1 MARPSR
7 AAYGMARY
15 GAVVALK
22 LMMRPS
28 TSPPTMP
35 TRMEV
40 PTTEASPVDMYC
52 DQGHSAPASST
63 TSSRNDLLIDPCS
76 VMRSPLAIGRGW
88 LEKVL
93 SFNPGSGRFRPHPAS
108 GIGRMPQG
116 LQMNNRI
123 RAFGFTALLA
133 TELLTQ
139 RAAWAV
145 FDSASLPTDSDLKVL
160 RVVPEG
166 NQVPP
171 PGRQIVV
178 TFDRPVTPLGTM
190 AVEAAQ
196 SKLTVSPTLTCQW
209 HWIDPRSLACEL
221 NAAQAM
227 A

>member
-15 GAVVALK
+15 GAVVTLK

-93 SFNPGSGRFRPHPAS
+93 SFNPGLPDRDTGR
-108 GIGRMPQG
+108 GIDISLRSWQHIIFDLDPTC
-116 LQMNNRI
+116 
-123 RAFGFTALLA
+123 GFMLLH
-133 TELLTQ
+133 
-139 RAAWAV
+139 
-145 FDSASLPTDSDLKVL
+145 S
-160 RVVPEG
+160 
-166 NQVPP
+166 
-171 PGRQIVV
+171 
-178 TFDRPVTPLGTM
+178 
-190 AVEAAQ
+190 
-196 SKLTVSPTLTCQW
+196 
-209 HWIDPRSLACEL
+209 
-221 NAAQAM
+221 
-227 A
+227 